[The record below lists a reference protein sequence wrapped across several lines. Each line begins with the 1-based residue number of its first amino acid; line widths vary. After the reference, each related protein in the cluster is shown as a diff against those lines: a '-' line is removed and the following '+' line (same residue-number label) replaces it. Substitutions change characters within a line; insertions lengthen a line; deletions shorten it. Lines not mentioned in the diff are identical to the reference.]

1 MNNVKMSRKFICSMA
16 IPLAMMFAAFLASVL
31 VACSDDKPVS
41 GGASEETRG
50 FASLEN
56 ITVAGRALNLSVSA
70 QLVGKGENEHMTVF
84 SGTAY
89 AEDAQ
94 VKFFSI
100 DTATFEM
107 SEEPFAQVK
116 SGKEGNFEVKGISPE
131 SPYAVVEVSGKIAV
145 DAKNPYA
152 RKSSFDSPDN
162 SLGWTTYRNVVDLRE
177 TKDVK
182 VNILTTLAA
191 SRTLNLAKTG
201 LTFAE
206 AKAQAEKDA
215 LLALGIRDSLDAFDK
230 VDYSQ
235 KSSSIFPVFIMA
247 SYLFSGS
254 SDAVDL
260 AAADIAENGTWR
272 SIVYDRYLD
281 SKGTEY
287 RYHLLREPEFLTLLG
302 LDSGDARIAELAE
315 MYLFNVVEVLAE
327 RKGLCTDDRE
337 SEKNEFGLYSDFVCE
352 SGYWVLHDKELAYQ
366 KKFGTM
372 TDERDGKKYKTF
384 TVEYKGESRT
394 WLAENLNYVVDN
406 SWCYKDDS
414 ANCEKYGRL
423 YSMWSTFDIPRDTQ
437 YIAAMWARDSI
448 WNYQEENDVEEYE
461 GYEQVYQEARE
472 RLLGVLDSI
481 DGRGVCPEGW
491 RIPTPDDWGHL
502 FSAIYEVDENA
513 DIVAALKSKTWT
525 KGIDGRDIIGF
536 NMLPAGVAD
545 RRTYP
550 SWIDNEYFLEE
561 GVTADDFLFVNGF
574 MDYDMGN
581 AASYIFLGE
590 HGEAEIVTSRSI
602 YSVGGEVAFF
612 RVRSDRQTVGPSDPE
627 YGNPVRCV
635 KN

>member
-1 MNNVKMSRKFICSMA
+1 MNNVKMSSKIFCTLAM
-16 IPLAMMFAAFLASVL
+16 PLALMFAAFQASVF
-31 VACSDDKPVS
+31 VACSDDKSVA

-50 FASLEN
+50 LASLEN

-70 QLVGKGENEHMTVF
+70 QLMGKGENEHMTVF

-191 SRTLNLAKTG
+191 SRTVGLAKSG
-201 LTFAE
+201 ITFAE
-206 AKAQAEKDA
+206 AKVQAEKDV
-215 LLALGIRDSLDAFDK
+215 LLALGIRDSLAAFDE
-230 VDYSQ
+230 VSYSQ
-235 KSSSIFPVFIMA
+235 KLSSVFPVFIMA

-287 RYHLLREPEFLTLLG
+287 RYHLLREPEFLVLLG

-372 TDERDGKKYKTF
+372 TDERDGKTYKTF
-384 TVEYKGESRT
+384 TVEYDGESRT
-394 WLAENLNYVVDN
+394 WLAENLNYTVDN
-406 SWCYKDDS
+406 SWCYNDDQ

-423 YSMWSTFDIPRDTQ
+423 YSTWAAFDIPRDTQ
-437 YIAAMWARDSI
+437 YIAASWANDSA
-448 WNYQEENDVEEYE
+448 WYFEVEDAEEYANA
-461 GYEQVYQEARE
+461 YNTAYDHLVD
-472 RLLGVLDSI
+472 VLDSV
-481 DGRGVCPEGW
+481 DGQGVCPEGW

-502 FSAIYEVDENA
+502 FSAIYEVDKNA
-513 DIVAALKSKTWT
+513 NIPAALKSKTWT
-525 KGIDGRDIIGF
+525 MGMDGLDVVGF

-561 GVTADDFLFVNGF
+561 GETADDFLFVNGF
-574 MDYDMGN
+574 MDYDLENSACYLLYGKNGETVIRSTN
-581 AASYIFLGE
+581 AVFQ
-590 HGEAEIVTSRSI
+590 
-602 YSVGGEVAFF
+602 VGGLVPCIDVSNDGKM
-612 RVRSDRQTVGPSDPE
+612 RVLQTDPE

>member
-1 MNNVKMSRKFICSMA
+1 MKISKQNTLLHDFVVPAFCLMMTVVPLVIFSGCSGDDGKS
-16 IPLAMMFAAFLASVL
+16 PLVHE
-31 VACSDDKPVS
+31 
-41 GGASEETRG
+41 GGYTEET
-50 FASLEN
+50 ASLEN
-56 ITVAGRALNLSVSA
+56 ITVAGRALNLYVKA
-70 QLVGKGENEHMTVF
+70 QEVGKGENEHMTVF

-107 SEEPFAQVK
+107 SEEPFVQVK

-191 SRTLNLAKTG
+191 SRTVGLAKSG
-201 LTFAE
+201 ITFAE
-206 AKAQAEKDA
+206 AKVQAEKDV
-215 LLALGIRDSLDAFDK
+215 LLALGIRDSLAAFDE
-230 VDYSQ
+230 VSYSQ
-235 KSSSIFPVFIMA
+235 KLSSVFPVFIMA

-272 SIVYDRYLD
+272 ALTYERNLD
-281 SKGTEY
+281 AKGTE
-287 RYHLLREPEFLTLLG
+287 RDFHLLREMDFLALLG
-302 LDSGDARIAELAE
+302 LGLGDIHVAELAE
-315 MYLFNVVEVLAE
+315 KYFFNVIGVIPM

-337 SEKNEFGLYSDFVCE
+337 GEKNDFGSFNEFVCE
-352 SGYWVLHDKELAYQ
+352 SGYWELHEKESVYQ

-372 TDERDGKKYKTF
+372 TDERDGKTYKTF
-384 TVEYKGESRT
+384 TVEYDGESRT
-394 WLAENLNYVVDN
+394 WLAENLNYTVDN
-406 SWCYKDDS
+406 SWCYNDDQ

-423 YSMWSTFDIPRDTQ
+423 YSTWAAFDIPRDTQ
-437 YIAAMWARDSI
+437 YIAASWANDSA
-448 WNYQEENDVEEYE
+448 WYFEVEDAEEYANA
-461 GYEQVYQEARE
+461 YDTAYDHLVD
-472 RLLGVLDSI
+472 VLDSV
-481 DGRGVCPEGW
+481 DGQGVCPEGW

-502 FSAIYEVDENA
+502 LSAIYEVDKNA
-513 DIVAALKSKTWT
+513 NIPAALKSKTWT
-525 KGIDGRDIIGF
+525 MGMDGLDVVGF
-536 NMLPAGVAD
+536 NMLPSGFAD
-545 RRTYP
+545 RRIIPDWSIADGY
-550 SWIDNEYFLEE
+550 LEE
-561 GVTADDFLFVNGF
+561 FFPKDGFTRTNGF
-574 MDYDMGN
+574 MDYDLENSACYLLYGKNGETVIRSTN
-581 AASYIFLGE
+581 AVFQ
-590 HGEAEIVTSRSI
+590 
-602 YSVGGEVAFF
+602 VGGLVPCIDVSNDGKM
-612 RVRSDRQTVGPSDPE
+612 RVLQTEPE

>member
-1 MNNVKMSRKFICSMA
+1 MKYLEMSRKFICCVAM
-16 IPLAMMFAAFLASVL
+16 PLALMFA
-31 VACSDDKPVS
+31 ACSDDKSVA
-41 GGASEETRG
+41 GGSAEETG
-50 FASLEN
+50 ITAELEN
-56 ITVAGRALNLSVSA
+56 ITIAGRSLNLSVSA
-70 QLVGKGENEHMTVF
+70 QLVGKGKNEQLTFV
-84 SGTAY
+84 SGMAY
-89 AEDAQ
+89 AEGAQ
-94 VKFFSI
+94 VKFFGV
-100 DTATFEM
+100 DTSTFEI
-107 SEEPFAQVK
+107 SEEPFTQTSSDK
-116 SGKEGNFEVKGISPE
+116 DGNFEVKDASPE
-131 SPYAVVEVSGKIAV
+131 SPYAVVEVTGKVAFNAKSPYSRLNSTYSSKDMSGQA
-145 DAKNPYA
+145 
-152 RKSSFDSPDN
+152 
-162 SLGWTTYRNVVDLRE
+162 TYRTVVDLRE
-177 TKDVK
+177 KKDVK

-191 SRTLNLAKTG
+191 DRTLNLAKTG

-206 AKAQAEKDA
+206 ARAQAEKDA

-247 SYLFSGS
+247 SYLFEGVP
-254 SDAVDL
+254 DAVDR
-260 AAADIAENGTWR
+260 AAADIGENGVWR
-272 SIVYDRYLD
+272 SVVYDRYLD
-281 SKGTEY
+281 SKGVEY
-287 RYHLLREPEFLTLLG
+287 RYHLLREPEFLALLG

-337 SEKNEFGLYSDFVCE
+337 GEKNELGLYSEFVCE

-366 KKFGTM
+366 KKLGTM

-394 WLAENLNYVVDN
+394 WLAENLNYAVDN

-437 YIAAMWARDSI
+437 YIAAMWAQDSI

-502 FSAIYEVDENA
+502 FSAIYEVDGNA

-545 RRTYP
+545 RQTYP
-550 SWIDNEYFLEE
+550 SWIDNEYFLGE
-561 GVTADDFLFVNGF
+561 GVTTDEFLFVNGF

-581 AASYIFLGE
+581 TASYIFLGE

-602 YSVGGEVAFF
+602 YSVGGEAALF
-612 RVRSDRQTVGPSDPE
+612 RVRSDRETMGPSDPE
-627 YGNPVRCV
+627 EGNPVRCV

>member
-1 MNNVKMSRKFICSMA
+1 MKYLEMSRKFICSVAM
-16 IPLAMMFAAFLASVL
+16 PLALMFA
-31 VACSDDKPVS
+31 ACSDDKSVA
-41 GGASEETRG
+41 GGSAEETG
-50 FASLEN
+50 VYADLEN
-56 ITVAGRALNLSVSA
+56 ITVAGRALNLYVTAREVGSGDEKTVAVVS
-70 QLVGKGENEHMTVF
+70 G
-84 SGTAY
+84 SAY
-89 AEDAQ
+89 ADGAQ
-94 VKFFSI
+94 VKIFGV
-100 DTATFEM
+100 DTATFEI
-107 SEEPFAQVK
+107 SEEPFIQAI
-116 SGKEGNFEVKGISPE
+116 SDRDGNFEVKDVSPN
-131 SPYAVVEVSGKIAV
+131 SPYAVVEVSGKIAFA
-145 DAKNPYA
+145 AKNPYA
-152 RKSSFDSPDN
+152 RRDGSDIPADSMA
-162 SLGWTTYRNVVDLRE
+162 TYRAAVDLRE

-182 VNILTTLAA
+182 VNILTTLASA
-191 SRTLNLAKTG
+191 RTLALAKSG
-201 LTFAE
+201 LPFAE
-206 AKAQAEKDA
+206 AKAMAEKDV

-230 VDYSQ
+230 VSYSQ
-235 KSSSIFPVFIMA
+235 KTSSIFPVFIMA
-247 SYLFSGS
+247 SYLFKGVP
-254 SDAVDL
+254 DAVDR
-260 AAADIAENGTWR
+260 AAADIGENGGWR

-281 SKGTEY
+281 SKGVEY
-287 RYHLLREPEFLTLLG
+287 RYHLLREPEFLVLLG

-448 WNYQEENDVEEYE
+448 WKYQEENDVEEYE

-602 YSVGGEVAFF
+602 YSVGGEAAFF

-627 YGNPVRCV
+627 EGNPVRCV

>member
-1 MNNVKMSRKFICSMA
+1 MNNVKMSSKIFCTLAM
-16 IPLAMMFAAFLASVL
+16 PLALMFAAFQASVL
-31 VACSDDKPVS
+31 VACSDDKSVA

-50 FASLEN
+50 LASLEN

-70 QLVGKGENEHMTVF
+70 QLMGKGENEHMTVF

-191 SRTLNLAKTG
+191 SRTVGLAKSG
-201 LTFAE
+201 ITFAE
-206 AKAQAEKDA
+206 AKVQAEKDV
-215 LLALGIRDSLDAFDK
+215 LLALGIRDSLAAFDE
-230 VDYSQ
+230 VSYSQ
-235 KSSSIFPVFIMA
+235 KLSSVFPVFIMA

-287 RYHLLREPEFLTLLG
+287 RYHLLREPEFLVLLG

-372 TDERDGKKYKTF
+372 TDERDGKTYKTF
-384 TVEYKGESRT
+384 TVEYDGESRT
-394 WLAENLNYVVDN
+394 WLAENLNYTVDN
-406 SWCYKDDS
+406 SWCYNDDQ

-423 YSMWSTFDIPRDTQ
+423 YSTWAAFDIPRDTQ
-437 YIAAMWARDSI
+437 YIAASWANDSA
-448 WNYQEENDVEEYE
+448 WYFEVEDAEEYANA
-461 GYEQVYQEARE
+461 YNTAYDHLVD
-472 RLLGVLDSI
+472 VLDSV
-481 DGRGVCPEGW
+481 DGQGVCPEGW

-502 FSAIYEVDENA
+502 FSAIYEVDKNA
-513 DIVAALKSKTWT
+513 NIPAALKSKTWT
-525 KGIDGRDIIGF
+525 MGMDGLDVVGF
-536 NMLPAGVAD
+536 NMLPSGFAD
-545 RRTYP
+545 RRIIPDWSIADGY
-550 SWIDNEYFLEE
+550 LEE
-561 GVTADDFLFVNGF
+561 FFPKDGFTRTNGF
-574 MDYDMGN
+574 MDYDLENSACYLLYGKNGETVIRSTN
-581 AASYIFLGE
+581 AVFQA
-590 HGEAEIVTSRSI
+590 
-602 YSVGGEVAFF
+602 GGLVPCIDVSNDGKM
-612 RVRSDRQTVGPSDPE
+612 RVLQTEPE

-635 KN
+635 KD